1 MSGVPQTDSIWVHA
15 RGCYRRVNP
24 CDLDW
29 IEAERD
35 YVRLHTPEGSF
46 LHHETMTSI
55 EARIGAAAFR
65 RVHRSAIVRWD
76 RASEVRRNSDGALT
90 VVTGGGAEVRVGRSY
105 AAGLLA
111 ELASR
116 APFAA

>member
-1 MSGVPQTDSIWVHA
+1 MASEVQSDSIWVHA
-15 RGCYRRVNP
+15 HGRYRRVNP
-24 CDLDW
+24 GELDW

-35 YVRLHTPEGSF
+35 YVRLHTPAGSF
-46 LHHETMTSI
+46 LHHETMASI
-55 EARIGAAAFR
+55 EARIGATAFR

-76 RASEVRRNSDGALT
+76 RAQEVRRNPDGALT
-90 VVTGGGAEVRVGRSY
+90 VVTGGGAEIRVGRSY

-116 APFAA
+116 APFAG

>member
-1 MSGVPQTDSIWVHA
+1 MSGASQPDSIWVHA
-15 RGCYRRVNP
+15 HGRYRRVNP
-24 CDLDW
+24 GDLDW

-35 YVRLHTPEGSF
+35 YVRLHTPDGSF
-46 LHHETMTSI
+46 LHHETMASI
-55 EARIGAAAFR
+55 EARIGTAAFR

-76 RASEVRRNSDGALT
+76 RASEVRRGADGALT
-90 VVTGGGAEVRVGRSY
+90 VVTGGGVEVRVGRSY
-105 AAGLLA
+105 AAALLA

>member
-1 MSGVPQTDSIWVHA
+1 MSGVSQSDSIWVHA
-15 RGCYRRVNP
+15 HGRYRRVSAG
-24 CDLDW
+24 DLDW

-35 YVRLHTPEGSF
+35 YVRLHTPGGSF
-46 LHHETMTSI
+46 LHHETMASI
-55 EARIGAAAFR
+55 EARIGATAFR

-76 RASEVRRNSDGALT
+76 RASEVRRNPDGALT

-105 AAGLLA
+105 APALLA